1 VVNAAWV
8 GWALAVVALA
18 AGYGAYG
25 WRGVLLAVS
34 VVVFWLLLQFS
45 RSLRALRLASRR
57 PVGALN
63 SAVMLQAQLHK
74 GMRLPEVLRLTHSLG
89 RKLADDP
96 ETFAWIDGGGDA
108 VHIELRDGRV
118 THWQLHRAAEAAGA

>member
-1 VVNAAWV
+1 VNAAWL
-8 GWALAVVALA
+8 GWVLAVASLA
-18 AGYGAYG
+18 AGSAAYG

-45 RSLRALRLASRR
+45 RSLRALRQASRR
-57 PVGALN
+57 PVGEVGN
-63 SAVMLQAQLHK
+63 AVMLQAQLQK

-96 ETFAWIDGGGDA
+96 ESFAWTDGGGDA
-108 VHIELRDGRV
+108 VHVELRDGRV
-118 THWQLHRAAEAAGA
+118 THWQLHRSVDAAGA